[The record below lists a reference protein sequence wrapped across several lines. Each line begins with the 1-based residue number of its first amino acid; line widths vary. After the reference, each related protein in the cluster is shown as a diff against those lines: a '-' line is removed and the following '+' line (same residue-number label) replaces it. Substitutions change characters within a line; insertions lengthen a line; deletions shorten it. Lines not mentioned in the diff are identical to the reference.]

1 MTIMENLVDFAL
13 EKRYESIKR
22 LGDRLD
28 GFSTLINWERFR
40 TVVGDL
46 YRNQTEEGGRPNIDI
61 VLMVKMQ
68 VLQSMYSLSDPEL
81 ERQANDRISF
91 MKFLGYPN
99 KVPDQTT
106 VWYFRERLAKTGKD
120 KEIWD
125 ELQRQ
130 LDAQCLKI
138 KKGTIQDATFITSD
152 PGHASTNTPRGDAA
166 KTRRSRD
173 GTWAIKGKK
182 SYFGYKLHTKE
193 DCDFGLIRALEVT
206 TASTHDSQIDLSN
219 EGEVIYRDRG
229 YFGTGTKGF
238 NATMQRGVRGHP
250 IGIRDVL
257 RNARISRIRSPG
269 ERPYAVIKNV
279 FHSAHTRVTTV
290 LRVHTKMLFS
300 AFCFN
305 LFQLATLKKQG
316 VLERML
322 STKN

>member
-1 MTIMENLVDFAL
+1 MENLVDFAL
-13 EKRYESIKR
+13 QERYNNIKK

-28 GFSTLINWERFR
+28 EFSTLIEWESFR

-46 YRNQTEEGGRPNIDI
+46 YRNQTEQGGRPNRDV
-61 VLMVKMQ
+61 VLMVKML
-68 VLQSMYSLSDPEL
+68 VLQSMYNLSDPEL

-91 MKFLGYPN
+91 MKFLGYPE

-106 VWYFRERLAKTGKD
+106 VWYFRERLTKTGKD
-120 KEIWD
+120 KDIWQ

-130 LDAQCLKI
+130 LDAKGLKI
-138 KKGTIQDATFITSD
+138 RKGTIQDATFITAD
-152 PGHASTNTPRGDAA
+152 PGHASTDTPRGDDA

-173 GTWAIKGKK
+173 GTWTMKGKK
-182 SYFGYKLHTKE
+182 SYFGYKLHTKG

-206 TASTHDSQIDLSN
+206 TASTHDSQIDLSK
-219 EGEVIYRDRG
+219 EGEVVYRDRG
-229 YFGTGTKGF
+229 YFGTETKGF

-250 IGIRDVL
+250 IGIRDIL

-279 FHSAHTRVTTV
+279 FHSTHIRVTTV
-290 LRVHTKMLFS
+290 LRVHAKMVFAAFS
-300 AFCFN
+300 FN

-322 STKN
+322 